1 MKKQNWIGGLAAVS
15 SDQDTILLFLNFV
28 FSFDQLLCGG
38 KKEIKL
44 SFFLFFLGVIRL
56 DNHKKLS

>member
-28 FSFDQLLCGG
+28 FSFHQLLCGG

-44 SFFLFFLGVIRL
+44 SLFLFF
-56 DNHKKLS
+56 

>member
-15 SDQDTILLFLNFV
+15 SDQDTTTIFEFCILIRPTFV
-28 FSFDQLLCGG
+28 WG

-44 SFFLFFLGVIRL
+44 SFFLFFLGVLRL

>member
-28 FSFDQLLCGG
+28 FSFHQLLCGG

>member
-15 SDQDTILLFLNFV
+15 SDQDTTTIFEFCILIRPTFV
-28 FSFDQLLCGG
+28 WG

-44 SFFLFFLGVIRL
+44 SFFSFFRRLKIR
-56 DNHKKLS
+56 